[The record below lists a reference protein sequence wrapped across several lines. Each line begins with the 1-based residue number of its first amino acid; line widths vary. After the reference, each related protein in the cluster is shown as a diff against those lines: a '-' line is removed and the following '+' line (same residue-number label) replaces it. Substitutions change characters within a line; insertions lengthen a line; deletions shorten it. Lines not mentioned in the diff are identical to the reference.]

1 MIRLNPTGGSVSVQ
15 LTGASSLAGADWR
28 FQLVAVKAD
37 FSVRYSSLFSP
48 GQTANFALQSGETH
62 MMLVVTP
69 TPSQHRN
76 YPMWQTGVGDPFPYE
91 LTITGATP
99 S

>member
-1 MIRLNPTGGSVSVQ
+1 
-15 LTGASSLAGADWR
+15 
-28 FQLVAVKAD
+28 
-37 FSVRYSSLFSP
+37 
-48 GQTANFALQSGETH
+48 
-62 MMLVVTP
+62 MLVVAA

-76 YPMWQTGVGDPFPYE
+76 YTMWQTGVGDPFPYE